1 MNEVFTELAELV
13 GHALAKRWLGSR
25 SPRRVDDR
33 ALVDNRGTKKPSA
46 ERKKHDHIS
55 RTSAKQ

>member
-13 GHALAKRWLGSR
+13 GHALAKRWLRSR
-25 SPRRVDDR
+25 PPRRVDDR
-33 ALVDNRGTKKPSA
+33 AAKKPSA
-46 ERKKHDHIS
+46 ERKKHDRIS